1 MKKRCLAA
9 FMSAVM
15 AFAMLPTAG
24 LPAYAAEGDTEYV
37 SLPITIR
44 DYAADG
50 MLFQWNE
57 LGATGDQVVGA
68 SVATPTVKYTEKA
81 GGGAYNATT
90 GDGYVRYTSTSTGIY
105 ITYSVSGSY
114 TRDSMRYGVVK
125 YRTNAGY
132 SPQPTIGHRWNNGG
146 SNNYVNFPTDGY
158 NQSDF
163 KSVVVDLGSGG
174 DVVTHVT
181 LYPRLASGAYID
193 IAEIAFFSSKTDADN
208 YASGT
213 ATGGATYHHGSTK
226 GYGLLQTDTKDHFN
240 DLADR
245 AAISGTTLTQNGTWN
260 SSEVTTSESTLN
272 SGAKQTLYGCY
283 VRTDLVEPQLD
294 DNKKP
299 VYTEATV
306 TYLANYMQ
314 KTLPVVWKNSDG
326 SYNMW
331 YVMGTKLFD
340 DNNNY
345 VGKNGATKD
354 MASVLRSTITGGL
367 GSYADTK
374 GKTLSKV
381 TDCTTYFDAAYFLL
395 HNIFADSEG
404 YGQTVK
410 EYSNINLVKKN
421 VDGKSYYVYNSAY
434 DETKYDTANGVIS
447 NTQTDKITTREG
459 TTYVRGN
466 LQAENR
472 FDPIA
477 AIGDGN
483 AYYGKNGDLY
493 ADAVNDNGNDKYY
506 NATNYNLTLEGHAQ
520 FIYYEDDD
528 LYFNFTGDDDVYLYI
543 NGIRVLDLGGAHA
556 ISKCGISLN
565 AVQQLCG
572 LKDGEVYDFDFYYM
586 ERHGTAANFGIE
598 TNIKIV
604 DPSMLT
610 EKNAYQD
617 EQAVGYNGFVNP
629 NKPVTYS
636 FKLTNNGDA
645 QIQNLTFKDDD
656 IGVNLTKDAITLNSE
671 TTINDLAVQVL
682 NENGSTKESYA
693 AGNLTEEKL
702 KQLLTNG
709 LSVGES
715 ILIYGFNYSIPNTK
729 WSENKF
735 PNTVY
740 TTAISTGENA
750 SHKKLN
756 GIASCQVQKQEYQ
769 FKPMHYYEWMGRGV
783 TATKAEL
790 IQPVLDAVKNSG
802 ITPENA
808 TITLCSASG
817 QISDAG
823 INSHA
828 EVTSDGILYTGT
840 ATGSDTYYYKV
851 GNYGPIAVTVYSYDV
866 ADNTYV
872 LDYSLPVELNNDDD
886 FGLRLNDTLKLSSN
900 PYATTDS
907 ITGIS
912 VSQGK
917 YGTFEW
923 KNPSLKYTMS
933 DFMDGEDTTTVT
945 IQVLEDGADKV
956 TTKTGVTMTQK
967 ITTVPASVVYYE
979 DDFAGIDYNDTE
991 TTLVGED
998 GNKWELYKSDDVG
1011 DQQSADPNSNYGS
1024 DPNYSEDKTGTLTL
1038 VDGNGNTVPEA
1049 TLEGDASNGTI
1060 HKLTVNNTDD
1070 VLSFDFKGT
1079 GFEIIS
1085 RTTSEKY
1092 AVISVKVE
1100 KLNEKKEPTGEIV
1113 KEFPVITEC
1122 KNGDLYQVPIISVTD
1137 LPYDRY
1143 KVTLSAAKSTTSA
1156 TRELYIDGIRIYG
1169 PLSEKDQE
1177 KYYNADEA
1185 AAKITEIK
1193 KLIKDGT
1200 VAYADVV
1207 TDDTDEARLALT
1219 SGTTMIEDRDDSG
1232 FTLLEAADV
1241 NDYLT
1246 FGPNNELYLNA
1257 NAGTAVIAFYL
1268 TPVEGVDDSARTIQI
1283 GAHRKTV
1290 DGENDPVNLVYG
1302 SDAETVNSATNF
1314 YSVES
1319 GTEQYYT
1326 IDVSKLTQK
1335 NGKYLVLIGT
1345 NSGTAATLA
1354 LTNLKIAGYTMENAE
1369 SELQAAATEGSE
1381 GELLRQASA
1390 YSALRKPKADEPAVN
1405 ENLNVISTKF
1415 QTTKVA
1421 SGKTAT
1427 LSVTASEEAETLEV
1441 LDADGNLVEFT
1452 KVAKKSKKGN
1462 IVFTAAWKVTGSR
1475 GDKLEYT
1482 VRVKDA
1488 DGAVSVN
1495 QETVSITIK

>member
-1 MKKRCLAA
+1 MKKRWLAA

-15 AFAMLPTAG
+15 AFAMLPIAG
-24 LPAYAAEGDTEYV
+24 LPAYAAEDDTEYV

-57 LGATGDQVVGA
+57 LGATGDQEKIIQSGSTTWKDSQYDYYAVNPNSWSANGYKGIRICTQDSAPWKAA
-68 SVATPTVKYTEKA
+68 SLQWHCIICNSDGTIVKVIPKGTAKNDNNVTNSVPSGGYSVWVYYEDTDNYSILSAITDSNKA
-81 GGGAYNATT
+81 DYKITYN
-90 GDGYVRYTSTSTGIY
+90 TSTQK
-105 ITYSVSGSY
+105 ITISQ
-114 TRDSMRYGVVK
+114 K
-125 YRTNAGY
+125 I
-132 SPQPTIGHRWNNGG
+132 TI
-146 SNNYVNFPTDGY
+146 
-158 NQSDF
+158 
-163 KSVVVDLGSGG
+163 
-174 DVVTHVT
+174 
-181 LYPRLASGAYID
+181 
-193 IAEIAFFSSKTDADN
+193 DAQIE
-208 YASGT
+208 
-213 ATGGATYHHGSTK
+213 TYHHGNTK
-226 GYGLLQTDTKDHFN
+226 GYGLLQTDDKDHFN
-240 DLADR
+240 DLADS
-245 AAISGTTLTQNGTWN
+245 AAISGTALTKNGEWGKE
-260 SSEVTTSESTLN
+260 EVTTTQSKLN
-272 SGAKQTLYGCY
+272 SGAEQTLYGCY
-283 VRTDLVEPQLD
+283 VRTNLVEPTLD
-294 DNKKP
+294 ANKKP

-306 TYLANYMQ
+306 TYLASYMQ
-314 KTLPVVWKNSDG
+314 KTLPETWQNSDG

-340 DNNNY
+340 NSNNY
-345 VGKNGATKD
+345 VGPVSSATKD
-354 MASVLRSTITGGL
+354 MASVLRSTITGL

-374 GKTLSKV
+374 SKTLSKV

-410 EYSNINLVKKN
+410 EYSNINLVKKT

-434 DETKYDTANGVIS
+434 DGTKYDTTNGVIS
-447 NTQTDKITTREG
+447 NTQTDTITTREG

-466 LQAENR
+466 LQPESR

-506 NATNYNLTLEGHAQ
+506 NATNYNLTLEGHAK
-520 FIYYEDDD
+520 FIYYADDD

-656 IGVNLTKDAITLNSE
+656 IGVNLTKDAITLNSK

-693 AGNLTEEKL
+693 AGNLTKEKL

-750 SHKKLN
+750 SHKNLN
-756 GIASCQVQKQEYQ
+756 GIASCQVQKQEFQ
-769 FKPMHYYEWMGRGV
+769 FEPMHYYEWKGRGV

-790 IQPVLDAVKNSG
+790 IKPVLDADQHSG
-802 ITPENA
+802 VTVDNA
-808 TITLCSASG
+808 DIKLCSASG

-823 INSHA
+823 INSNA
-828 EVTSDGILYTGT
+828 QVTSDGIKYTGT

-866 ADNTYV
+866 ANNTYV
-872 LDYSLPVELNNDDD
+872 LDYSLPVELNDDTD

-912 VSQGK
+912 DSTDK
-917 YGTFEW
+917 YGTFDW
-923 KNPSLKYTMS
+923 KYPSLKYTMS
-933 DFMDGEDTTTVT
+933 DFMDGEDTTNVT
-945 IQVLEDGADKV
+945 IQILEKGATEV
-956 TTKTGVTMTQK
+956 TTKTGVTMTQE

-979 DDFAGIDYNDTE
+979 DDFAAIDYKNTDTAI
-991 TTLVGED
+991 VDGD
-998 GNKWELYKSDDVG
+998 GNKWELYESDDAG

-1024 DPNYSEDKTGTLTL
+1024 DPNYSKDKTGTLTL
-1038 VDGNGNTVPEA
+1038 VDGNGNQVDSA

-1100 KLNEKKEPTGEIV
+1100 KLDENNNSPETV

-1185 AAKITEIK
+1185 AANITEIK
-1193 KLIKDGT
+1193 KLIKDGI
-1200 VAYADVV
+1200 VAYADVSTNQLV
-1207 TDDTDEARLALT
+1207 SGSTVIENLEEGSDIILTTTD
-1219 SGTTMIEDRDDSG
+1219 
-1232 FTLLEAADV
+1232 TLD
-1241 NDYLT
+1241 DYLK
-1246 FGPNNELYLNA
+1246 FGPNNELYLD
-1257 NAGTAVIAFYL
+1257 GTDSTAVIAFYL
-1268 TPVEGVDDSARTIQI
+1268 TPDENVGDSKRTIQI
-1283 GAHRKTV
+1283 GAHRKAEV
-1290 DGENDPVNLVYG
+1290 DNTDAVPLVYG
-1302 SDAETVNSATNF
+1302 SNAETVDSATDTNS
-1314 YSVES
+1314 YSVAS

-1326 IDVSKLTQK
+1326 IDVSKLQRDTQ
-1335 NGKYLVLIGT
+1335 GRYLVLIGT
-1345 NSGTAATLA
+1345 TGGDNFNNTLA
-1354 LTNLKIAGYTMENAE
+1354 LTNLKIAGYTMTSAE
-1369 SELQAAATEGSE
+1369 SEIQKAADAGEGD
-1381 GELLRQASA
+1381 LFRQVRA

-1405 ENLNVISTKF
+1405 ENLNVISAELKSA
-1415 QTTKVA
+1415 KV
-1421 SGKTAT
+1421 SPGKTAT

>member
-1 MKKRCLAA
+1 MKKRWLAA

-15 AFAMLPTAG
+15 AFAMLPIAG
-24 LPAYAAEGDTEYV
+24 LPAYAAEDDTEYV

-57 LGATGDQVVGA
+57 LEATGDQEKIIQSGSTTWKDSQYDYYAVNPNSWSANGYKGIRICTQDSAPWKAA
-68 SVATPTVKYTEKA
+68 SLQWHCIICNSDGTIVKVIPKGTAKNDNNVTNSVPSGGYSVWVYYEDTDNYSILSAITDSNKA
-81 GGGAYNATT
+81 DYKITYN
-90 GDGYVRYTSTSTGIY
+90 TSTQK
-105 ITYSVSGSY
+105 ITISQ
-114 TRDSMRYGVVK
+114 K
-125 YRTNAGY
+125 I
-132 SPQPTIGHRWNNGG
+132 TI
-146 SNNYVNFPTDGY
+146 
-158 NQSDF
+158 
-163 KSVVVDLGSGG
+163 
-174 DVVTHVT
+174 
-181 LYPRLASGAYID
+181 
-193 IAEIAFFSSKTDADN
+193 DAQIE
-208 YASGT
+208 
-213 ATGGATYHHGSTK
+213 TYHHGNTK
-226 GYGLLQTDTKDHFN
+226 GYGLLQTDDKDHFN
-240 DLADR
+240 DLADS
-245 AAISGTTLTQNGTWN
+245 AAISGTALTKNGEWGKE
-260 SSEVTTSESTLN
+260 EVTTTQSKLN
-272 SGAKQTLYGCY
+272 SGAEQTLYGCY
-283 VRTDLVEPQLD
+283 VRTNLVEPTLD
-294 DNKKP
+294 ANKKP

-306 TYLANYMQ
+306 TYLASYMQ
-314 KTLPVVWKNSDG
+314 KTLPETWQNSDG

-340 DNNNY
+340 NSNNY
-345 VGKNGATKD
+345 VGPVSSATKD
-354 MASVLRSTITGGL
+354 MASVLRSTITGL

-374 GKTLSKV
+374 SKTLSKV

-410 EYSNINLVKKN
+410 EYSNINLVKKT

-434 DETKYDTANGVIS
+434 DGTKYDTTNGVIS
-447 NTQTDKITTREG
+447 NTQTDTITTREG

-466 LQAENR
+466 LQPESR

-671 TTINDLAVQVL
+671 TIIKDLAVQVL

-702 KQLLTNG
+702 KQLLTKG

-715 ILIYGFNYSIPNTK
+715 ILIYGFNYTIPETK
-729 WSENKF
+729 WSDNKF

-750 SHKKLN
+750 SHKNLN
-756 GIASCQVQKQEYQ
+756 GIASCQVQKQEFQ
-769 FKPMHYYEWMGRGV
+769 FEPMHYYEWMGRGV

-823 INSHA
+823 INSNA
-828 EVTSDGILYTGT
+828 QVTSDGIKYTGT

-866 ADNTYV
+866 ANNTYV
-872 LDYSLPVELNNDDD
+872 LDYSLPVELNDDTD

-912 VSQGK
+912 DSTDK
-917 YGTFEW
+917 YGTFDW
-923 KNPSLKYTMS
+923 KYPSLKYTMS
-933 DFMDGEDTTTVT
+933 DFMDGEDTTNVT
-945 IQVLEDGADKV
+945 IQILEKGATEV
-956 TTKTGVTMTQK
+956 TTKTGVTMTQE

-998 GNKWELYKSDDVG
+998 GNKWELYKSDDAG
-1011 DQQSADPNSNYGS
+1011 GRQSADPNSNYGS
-1024 DPNYSEDKTGTLTL
+1024 DPNYSEDKTSELKL
-1038 VDGNGNTVPEA
+1038 VDGNGGEVESA

-1060 HKLTVNNTDD
+1060 QKLTVKETAD

-1085 RTTSEKY
+1085 RTTSEQY
-1092 AVISVKVE
+1092 AVLSVKVE
-1100 KLNEKKEPTGEIV
+1100 KLDENKQPTGEIV

-1137 LPYDRY
+1137 LPYERY
-1143 KVTLSAAKSTTSA
+1143 KVTLRAAKSTASA

-1169 PLSEKDQE
+1169 PLSKEDQE
-1177 KYYNADEA
+1177 TYYNADEA
-1185 AAKITEIK
+1185 AANITEIK

-1200 VAYADVV
+1200 VAYADVSKS
-1207 TDDTDEARLALT
+1207 ALV
-1219 SGTTMIEDRDDSG
+1219 SGTTMIEEFDDENLA
-1232 FTLLEAADV
+1232 TLKGIEDI
-1241 NDYLT
+1241 DEYLT
-1246 FGPNNELYLNA
+1246 LGPNNELYLDASAA
-1257 NAGTAVIAFYL
+1257 NAVIAFYL
-1268 TPVEGVDDSARTIQI
+1268 TPDEAVAASARTIQI

-1290 DGENDPVNLVYG
+1290 EGENETVNLVYG
-1302 SDAETVNSATNF
+1302 SDAATVNSATSS
-1314 YSVES
+1314 YSVAS

-1335 NGKYLVLIGT
+1335 DGKYLVLIGT
-1345 NSGTAATLA
+1345 DGGENINNNILA
-1354 LTNLKIAGYTMENAE
+1354 LTNLKIAGYTMESAE
-1369 SELQAAATEGSE
+1369 DEIQKAADA
-1381 GELLRQASA
+1381 GESDLVRQARA
-1390 YSALRKPKADEPAVN
+1390 YSALRKPSDEPAVN
-1405 ENLNVISTKF
+1405 ENLNITSAKF
-1415 QTTKVA
+1415 KTAKVV
-1421 SGKTAT
+1421 SGKNAT
-1427 LSVTASEEAETLEV
+1427 LTVVASEEAESLEV
-1441 LDADGNLVEFT
+1441 LDSDGNPIEFKGVT
-1452 KVAKKSKKGN
+1452 KQEKKGS
-1462 IVFTAAWKVTGSR
+1462 IVLTASWQVTGSK